1 MNVGIDSM
9 AAAVQDS
16 RIHNGPS
23 GAMVRRA
30 AINDPCSSALT
41 DSLWCCNDD
50 DEHNVDNSA
59 SQSRG
64 DLLLD
69 YKQEYCNEEE

>member
-1 MNVGIDSM
+1 MD
-9 AAAVQDS
+9 Q
-16 RIHNGPS
+16 PS

-30 AINDPCSSALT
+30 AINNLCSSALK

-50 DEHNVDNSA
+50 DENNIDNSA

-64 DLLLD
+64 DFLLD
-69 YKQEYCNEEE
+69 YKQQYCNEEE

>member
-9 AAAVQDS
+9 AAAVQD
-16 RIHNGPS
+16 RIQNGPS

-50 DEHNVDNSA
+50 DENNVDNSA
-59 SQSRG
+59 LQSRG
-64 DLLLD
+64 DFLLD
-69 YKQEYCNEEE
+69 YKQVYCNEEE